1 MTNINLN
8 MQQLL
13 AVNSTSRI
21 TYVNAGA
28 GTGKT
33 TTLEARIEKIAKKTA
48 PWNII
53 VLAFNTSIVE
63 DIKKKLATHISAKKV
78 NKMQIYTIHAYALKI
93 LSTRVKI
100 QNELLTQEK
109 LIKFIRN
116 AWNKYKKLNHYKKQN
131 RKDSENKTRQVID
144 TVLKCREN
152 NSYIKQCSKEMQL
165 FYRAFKQE
173 LKTSKSYDF
182 ARIVKVAT
190 KYIPQSNA
198 PQYIFVDEF
207 QDTSETRFNF
217 IKALVGDINYLFAVG
232 DEDQQILEW
241 CGVKNNNVNKLS
253 QLYKEEFKEY
263 RLEYSYRL
271 TNILAQKSNQLLSM
285 FNNRISKT
293 LIGGNKT
300 RGSFQIKKFT
310 RTSKEVSWCKDF
322 IYHLLQ
328 RNIKPQ
334 DIAVLYRCENMMS
347 TDIAKMGVYQSTI
360 HKAKGLEFEY
370 VILIGVEE
378 GIFSRNDE
386 AIEEE
391 LRVLYV
397 GMTRAKKG
405 LTITYINNKM
415 RKFNNGTYKQVK
427 KSRFLEYLK

>member
-1 MTNINLN
+1 MTELNI
-8 MQQLL
+8 QQLI

-33 TTLEARIEKIAKKTA
+33 TTLEAKIEDVASKTA

-53 VLAFNTSIVE
+53 VLAFNTSIVN
-63 DIKKKLATHISAKKV
+63 DIKARLKKHISAKKV
-78 NKMQIYTIHAYALKI
+78 DKMQIYTIHAYALKI
-93 LSTRVKI
+93 LSQHVQIK
-100 QNELLTQEK
+100 NGLFTQEEQ
-109 LIKFIRN
+109 IKFIRST
-116 AWNKYKKLNHYKKQN
+116 WNKYKKLHHYKRQN
-131 RKDSENKTRQVID
+131 RKDSEGKTRQVID

-152 NSYIKQCSKEMQL
+152 KSYIKQCSPELKS
-165 FYRAFKQE
+165 FYEAFKSE

-182 ARIVKVAT
+182 ARIVKVAK
-190 KYIPQSNA
+190 KYIKPSKV

-207 QDTSETRFNF
+207 QDTSEARFDF
-217 IKALVGDINYLFAVG
+217 IKTLVGDFNYLFAAG

-263 RLEYSYRL
+263 KLEYSYRL
-271 TNILAQKSNQLLSM
+271 TSILAQKSNQLLSM

-293 LIGGNKT
+293 LIGGNKV

-310 RTSKEVSWCKDF
+310 SSSKEESWCKGF
-322 IYHLLQ
+322 IYNLLQ

-347 TDIAKMGVYQSTI
+347 SDVAKMGVYQSTI

-378 GIFSRNDE
+378 GIFPRNNE

-415 RKFNNGTYKQVK
+415 RKLNKGTYIQVK